1 MNGHAADMPMEVFS
15 AGTADLDQLVL
26 FVLGVHQTVRGP
38 CQVRLSRAPARLPT
52 LARIT
57 E

>member
-26 FVLGVHQTVRGP
+26 FVLDATRPFVV
-38 CQVRLSRAPARLPT
+38 PAKCD
-52 LARIT
+52 
-57 E
+57 